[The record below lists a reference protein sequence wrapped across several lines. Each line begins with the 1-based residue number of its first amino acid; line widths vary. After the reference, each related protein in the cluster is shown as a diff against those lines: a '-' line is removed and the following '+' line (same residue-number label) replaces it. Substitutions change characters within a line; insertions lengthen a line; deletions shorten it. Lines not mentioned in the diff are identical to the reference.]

1 MYGRTGDL
9 ERLNKDR
16 NDFSLSRFVRQR
28 ADMAHCEITN
38 QLKDKKLMSL
48 REQLIRAARSHDPE
62 AEQRIQRQMR
72 QHTGEDKETG
82 Q

>member
-16 NDFSLSRFVRQR
+16 NDFSLSRFVRLR
-28 ADMAHCEITN
+28 ADMAHREITN
-38 QLKDKKLMSL
+38 QIKDTKLMSL
-48 REQLIRAARSHDPE
+48 REQLIRAAKAHDSE